1 MQVLSNRN
9 IRDWTDDPA
18 GFLPVQGELKK
29 MQLGDVE
36 KEKMPEKRIGLWLT
50 IGLVIVVFGIVNFGM
65 RKNAEGLRILLFIF
79 LGYLSGGKVWI
90 WIVPESAEA

>member
-1 MQVLSNRN
+1 
-9 IRDWTDDPA
+9 
-18 GFLPVQGELKK
+18 

-65 RKNAEGLRILLFIF
+65 RRVTDTFIY
-79 LGYLSGGKVWI
+79 LPGHLSGGKVWI

>member
-1 MQVLSNRN
+1 
-9 IRDWTDDPA
+9 
-18 GFLPVQGELKK
+18 

-65 RKNAEGLRILLFIF
+65 RKNAEGLRILLFI
-79 LGYLSGGKVWI
+79 LPGHLSGLKVWNLGLF
-90 WIVPESAEA
+90 PKSAKHKKSYYCKS